1 MANTDQFPA
10 VFNQLKRMLHP
21 FAQRLVVQADQA
33 TGYALITPHSVGDK
47 PKSFGE
53 VQIKKAY
60 VSYYFMPVYY
70 FPGLLHDASPAL
82 KRRMQGK
89 SCFNFTSVDQ
99 LETTL
104 AELTH
109 LTERGFQRFT
119 QEYLR

>member
-1 MANTDQFPA
+1 MANTEQFPA
-10 VFNQLKRMLHP
+10 VFDQLKRMLHP

-33 TGYALITPHSVGDK
+33 TGYALITPHNVGDK
-47 PKSFGE
+47 PTSFGA

-70 FPGLLHDASPAL
+70 FPDLLHDASPAL

-89 SCFNFTSVDQ
+89 SCFRFASVDQ

-104 AELTH
+104 PELTQ
-109 LTERGFQRFT
+109 LTKRGFQRFAH
-119 QEYLR
+119 EYMS